1 MGTKKL
7 SLSDLGEYKS
17 QLDKLPAP
25 VQKKIVVKKPPSAW
39 QTPVG
44 VRIPLQVLKL
54 DDFSIGQNFNRSSYQ
69 EIFEWQ
75 NILVDF
81 LKTQRLEDRLDEV
94 EECLTSTRNREFE
107 TILKRLNN
115 KQKLSWND
123 NAHQLAIQGE
133 VAKLDDQRIR
143 VVLEQVAY
151 ADNSWQSLYT
161 ELCQRTE
168 LLASEV
174 DDGSGNRIKAIVT
187 ADFPWR
193 VRVGGFQG
201 FRERLLP
208 VMHPIYGVPY
218 IPASSIKGLVRS
230 WAREHK
236 ESDIKHLLGY
246 LEGSNASMAAVEFL
260 DAFPTQ
266 PSLSSD
272 VATPQWQWKGD
283 LMAYGPAPHQLLSL
297 QGLELKIG
305 LTHTSRGKES
315 DVLRVLKWLEKA
327 LLTTGLGSR
336 SSAGYGVAKK
346 VNNHFYSSEIQTI
359 DERTYSFEI
368 WSQGMYGSNP
378 PAKSN
383 NHRGEMEF
391 RPSAIRGVLRY
402 WFRAVALGLYS
413 PTDCKQLEQTIF
425 GSIDPKPVAGSV
437 QVSAMIDQEEV
448 DNGLHQIKGSIR
460 LKSKNSNHLKL
471 IEKILQL
478 ASCLSGVG
486 RGSRR
491 PLHWNDGVGMRGCYW
506 QLDSHELSC
515 DRDQWDLFLNALT
528 SAFKSTMPF
537 SKPAVCDPGD
547 SRQRYQDVIN
557 RNCQIYL
564 VSDPFLIHPEQV
576 VDWQDKNQ
584 LPLRGIALG
593 EVLYRPNFKGV
604 NQNKQGNEKVG
615 GKLQVPSYVLIQ
627 SNHPRDQISYQAV
640 TIFGTD
646 NSERKA
652 FADAIK
658 DKGGLKVW
666 PLTP

>member
-7 SLSDLGEYKS
+7 SLSDLGAYKS
-17 QLDKLPAP
+17 QLDKISPPL
-25 VQKKIVVKKPPSAW
+25 QKKTIVKKSPSAW

-44 VRIPLQVLKL
+44 FRIPLQVLKL
-54 DDFSIGQNFNRSSYQ
+54 DDFSIGQSSNQFLYQ
-69 EIFEWQ
+69 EVFEWQ
-75 NILVDF
+75 NVLVDF
-81 LKTQRLEDRLDEV
+81 LKIQRLEERLSEV
-94 EECLTSTRNREFE
+94 EECLLSTRNREFE
-107 TILKRLNN
+107 TILKRLIS
-115 KQKLSWND
+115 KQKIIWND
-123 NAHQLAIQGE
+123 NSHKLAIEAE

-143 VVLEQVAY
+143 VVLEQVAC
-151 ADNSWQSLYT
+151 ADDSWQSLYT
-161 ELCQRTE
+161 GLCQRTE

-208 VMHPIYGVPY
+208 AMHPIYGVPY

-230 WAREHK
+230 WAREQK
-236 ESDIKHLLGY
+236 ESGIKHLLGY
-246 LEGSNASMAAVEFL
+246 LEGSDASMAAVEFL

-272 VATPQWQWKGD
+272 VATPQWHWKGG

-315 DVLRVLKWLEKA
+315 DVLKVMQWLEKA

-336 SSAGYGVAKK
+336 SSAGYGVAKR
-346 VNNHFYSSEIQTI
+346 VNNHFYSSEVQTA

-368 WSQGMYGSNP
+368 WSQGMYGSTP

-383 NHRGEMEF
+383 NYQGVMEF
-391 RPSAIRGVLRY
+391 RPSAVRGVLRY

-413 PTDCKQLEQTIF
+413 PMDCKQLEQTIF
-425 GSIDPKPVAGSV
+425 GAIEPKPIAGSV
-437 QVSAMIDQEEV
+437 QISVLIDQEV
-448 DNGLHQIKGSIR
+448 DDDIHQIKGSIR
-460 LKSKNSNHLKL
+460 LKSKNSNHLQL
-471 IEKILQL
+471 MEKVLQL
-478 ASCLSGVG
+478 SSYLGGVG

-491 PLHWNDGVGMRGCYW
+491 PLHWNDGIGMRGCYW
-506 QLDSHELSC
+506 QLDSHQLNC
-515 DRDQWDLFLNALT
+515 DRTQWHPFLSELNVAFR
-528 SAFKSTMPF
+528 SAMKF
-537 SKPAVCDPGD
+537 SQPAVCDPGD

-564 VSDPFLIHPEQV
+564 VPDSSLIHPNQV
-576 VDWQDKNQ
+576 IDWQDKNQ

-593 EVLYRPNFKGV
+593 EVLYNQNFKGV
-604 NQNKQGNEKVG
+604 NQKKQGNEKVG

-627 SNHPRDQISYQAV
+627 SNHPKDDISYQVV

-658 DKGGLKVW
+658 KKGGFKVW